1 MAKKKKKKSRKKMP
15 DVVID
20 NLGTV
25 AVFNLLTAR
34 AREWWEDNVITE
46 AWQWLGGRKVSVS
59 HDYASDITRA
69 LRRKG
74 FRVR

>member
-1 MAKKKKKKSRKKMP
+1 MAKKKKNRKKMP
-15 DVVID
+15 DVVLD
-20 NLGTV
+20 DVGT
-25 AVFNLLTAR
+25 AVIFSLLTAR